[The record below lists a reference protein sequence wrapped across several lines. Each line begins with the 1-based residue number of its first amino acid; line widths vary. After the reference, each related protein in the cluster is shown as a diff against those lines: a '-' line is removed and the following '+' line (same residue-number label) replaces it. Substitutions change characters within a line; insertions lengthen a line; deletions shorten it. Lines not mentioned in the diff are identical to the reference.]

1 MEDPIFRLGVFVPVL
16 LLSATFHE
24 VAHGYAA
31 YRLGDSTAKNQG
43 RLSLNP
49 IVHIDPTGAV
59 VMILTALFA
68 PFAIGWAKPVPV
80 NPMNFRNPYKGMMMT
95 ALAGP
100 VANLVIAFIFNVL
113 IRLLIFLQVPL
124 PGRIAEMLATVV
136 FLNLLL
142 AAFNLIP
149 IPPLDGSRVVAYFIP
164 RQYKHHYFSIE
175 PYGMFIV
182 IFFVISGAF
191 YWFIVPMMSGL
202 GFLLMIDINTIS
214 YILFHGGYENLAEN
228 GIYGFAKAVRMGIVM
243 IRAS

>member
-1 MEDPIFRLGVFVPVL
+1 MDDPIFRLGVFVPVL

-43 RLSLNP
+43 RLTLNP
-49 IVHIDPTGAV
+49 IVHIDPTGAI
-59 VMILTALFA
+59 VMILTALFTR
-68 PFAIGWAKPVPV
+68 FAIGWAKPVPV
-80 NPMNFRNPYKGMMMT
+80 NPMNFRDPHKGMMIT

-100 VANLVIAFIFNVL
+100 AANLVIAFVFNLL

-164 RQYKHHYFSIE
+164 RQYKHYYFSME
-175 PYGMFIV
+175 RYGMFII

-191 YWFIVPMMSGL
+191 RFVIVPMMVGL
-202 GFLLMIDINTIS
+202 GLLLLINLNTIIG
-214 YILFHGGYENLAEN
+214 ILFGGWYETLMESGVYN
-228 GIYGFAKAVRMGIVM
+228 IVTG
-243 IRAS
+243 